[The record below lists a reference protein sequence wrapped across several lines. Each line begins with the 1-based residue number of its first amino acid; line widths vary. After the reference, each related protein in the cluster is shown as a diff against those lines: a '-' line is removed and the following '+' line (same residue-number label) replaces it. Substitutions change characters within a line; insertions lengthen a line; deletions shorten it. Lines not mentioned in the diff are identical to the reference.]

1 VRHTTTVIIG
11 AGQAGLAM
19 SHCLSD
25 VGIEHVVLER
35 GKVAERWRRQSWD
48 SLHLLTPN
56 WMTRLPG
63 FQYDGNE
70 RDGFMP
76 APALVTFLERYAD
89 SSRAPV
95 VTDTTVHS
103 VERWGDRFRVVT
115 DSDRW
120 SSESVVVATGYC
132 ELPAVPAASSALAPS
147 ITQIVPADYR
157 RPEQLP
163 AGGVFVV
170 GASST
175 GVQLAD
181 EIQRSGRQVTV
192 AVGRHTRLPRRY
204 RGRDIFWW
212 LDQLGFL
219 SRTADSVHS
228 IEMSRRQPSLQLVG
242 RPDHSSLDLGTLHR
256 GGVRLVGR
264 LLEGD
269 GHRVRLAD
277 DLRATTAAADIKMAD
292 ILSRI
297 DQHIEQTGADGP
309 PPESFQPTRSL
320 ASDVP
325 DRLDLKAEG
334 INTVIWATG
343 YRRAYPWL
351 HVPAVL
357 DSQGE
362 IRHQNGFTPV
372 FGLYVL
378 GLNFQRRR
386 NSSFIDGVGGDAL
399 IIAQQIARS
408 NPSVRVA

>member
-1 VRHTTTVIIG
+1 VRHTTAVIIG

-19 SHCLSD
+19 SRCLSD
-25 VGIEHVVLER
+25 LGIEHVVLER

-56 WMTRLPG
+56 WMTRLPR
-63 FQYDGNE
+63 FQYDGNDP
-70 RDGFMP
+70 DGFMS
-76 APALVTFLERYAD
+76 APALVTFLERYAN

-95 VTDTTVHS
+95 VTDTTVRS

-115 DSDRW
+115 DGDTWLSD
-120 SSESVVVATGYC
+120 SVVVATGYC
-132 ELPAVPAASSALAPS
+132 ELPAVPEASRALTAS

-163 AGGVFVV
+163 AGGVLVV

-181 EIQRSGRQVTV
+181 EIQSSGRQVSL

-242 RPDHSSLDLGTLHR
+242 RPDQSSLDLGTLHR

-264 LLEGD
+264 LLESD

-277 DLRATTAAADIKMAD
+277 DLRATTAAADIKMAE

-297 DQHIEQTGADGP
+297 DQHIEQTGADGAP
-309 PPESFQPTRSL
+309 AESFQPTWSL
-320 ASDVP
+320 ATDVS

-357 DSQGE
+357 DSVGE
-362 IRHQNGFTPV
+362 IRQQNGITPV

-399 IIAQQIARS
+399 VIAQQIARS
-408 NPSVRVA
+408 KASLRVA